1 MNIQQMF
8 PNMEIILKTFL
19 SMLFTNCYSER
30 SFSVLKRIKTRL
42 IATLTQEKLNNLSLL
57 SVESDLSFGF

>member
-19 SMLFTNCYSER
+19 SMLLTNCYSER